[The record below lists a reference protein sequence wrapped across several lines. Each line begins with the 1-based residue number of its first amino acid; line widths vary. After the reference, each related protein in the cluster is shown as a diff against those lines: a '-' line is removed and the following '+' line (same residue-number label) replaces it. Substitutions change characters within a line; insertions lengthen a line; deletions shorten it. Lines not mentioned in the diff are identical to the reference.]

1 VQPYY
6 PNILLIAGSG
16 RNIGKTTLAD
26 SIVKKYAAQY
36 NIIGLKVTSVYIGE
50 GQLHGKKHIH
60 IEDGFVIREE
70 TDRSGIKDTSRL
82 LLAGASRAFYVQAK
96 DNELTGAMEAFFK
109 MVSPQSLIVCES
121 GSLREVLKPGLF
133 LLVNGNQLPTNKQ
146 RIAKW
151 KPLADCLI
159 SLKDNQLDFN
169 MEALSLNHLGWHLK
183 ETGKA

>member
-1 VQPYY
+1 MQPYY

-16 RNIGKTTLAD
+16 RNIGKTTLAE
-26 SIVKKYAAQY
+26 SIVKKYSAQY
-36 NIIGLKVTSVYIGE
+36 NIIGLKVSSVYADE

-96 DNELTGAMEAFFK
+96 DNELTAAIEAFFK

-133 LLVNGNQLPTNKQ
+133 LLINGHQTPTNKQ

-151 KPLADCLI
+151 KPLADRII
-159 SLKDNQLDFN
+159 SPKSNQLDF
-169 MEALSLNHLGWHLK
+169 EFESLTINRLGWNMK
-183 ETGKA
+183 

>member
-1 VQPYY
+1 MQPYY

-16 RNIGKTTLAD
+16 RNIGKTTLAE
-26 SIVKKYAAQY
+26 SIVKKYAPQY
-36 NIIGLKVTSVYIGE
+36 NLIGLKVTSVYAGE
-50 GQLHGKKHIH
+50 GQFHSKKHIN
-60 IEDGFVIREE
+60 IENGFVIAEE

-133 LLVNGNQLPTNKQ
+133 LLVNGNESAGSKQ
-146 RIAKW
+146 RIEKW
-151 KPLADCLI
+151 KTLADRI
-159 SLKDNQLDFN
+159 IHKKDNRLDFDLD
-169 MEALSLNHLGWHLK
+169 ALSLNHTGWRLK
-183 ETGKA
+183 